1 MSYMLGLSFK
11 YHRYRQDAVVK
22 IYADDRLVDE
32 LRLSENINYKTI
44 VYKVDD
50 CPFDTKSLYNHN
62 PYDSEDYNAVLIMPE
77 KLFLF
82 EIEEKFLTRS
92 IRIEVDNSNSN
103 YTNGFMTDYSYIEFY
118 DYFLLPSCFLE
129 GKSNWMKIKR
139 FDSWQ
144 YPFPSNN
151 FFPFINDK
159 AVTVKFPVEA
169 NQCDD
174 LYFPIG
180 GSFTIELSLH
190 KKYKLINIGK
200 PGIGKKKGIVW
211 DTARILWAFDAINT

>member
-1 MSYMLGLSFK
+1 MLGLSFK
-11 YHRYRQDAVVK
+11 YYRYRQDAVVK

-44 VYKVDD
+44 IYKADD
-50 CPFDTKSLYNHN
+50 CPFEPKSLFNYNH
-62 PYDSEDYNAVLIMPE
+62 YDSEDYNAVLIIPE

-103 YTNGFMTDYSYIEFY
+103 YTNGFMTDWSYIEFY
-118 DYFLLPSCFLE
+118 EFFLLPSCFLE
-129 GKSNWMKIKR
+129 GKNNWMKIKR
-139 FDSWQ
+139 FDQGQ
-144 YPFPSNN
+144 YPCLPKN
-151 FFPFINDK
+151 FFPFINNK
-159 AVTVKFPVEA
+159 AVTVKFAVEA
-169 NQCDD
+169 NQCDN

-200 PGIGKKKGIVW
+200 PGIGNKKGIEW
-211 DTARILWAFDAINT
+211 NIARILWAFDAINT